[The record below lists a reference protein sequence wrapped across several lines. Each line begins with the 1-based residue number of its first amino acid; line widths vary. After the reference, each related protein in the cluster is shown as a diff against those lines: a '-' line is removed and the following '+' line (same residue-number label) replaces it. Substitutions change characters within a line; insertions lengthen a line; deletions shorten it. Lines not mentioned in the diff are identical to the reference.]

1 MGSTPVDAIEAIQ
14 AMLAPAVAISAVG
27 LLLLS
32 MSNRYSA
39 IINRIRLLND
49 EKRKY
54 MKILGDQRELPYTDN
69 VRFMS
74 VSTQTAELM
83 TRSRLLRNG
92 ILSMQTAVGL
102 FVLTSVAIGINLFV
116 SSDFLRAVP
125 LVIFIIGM
133 IGVVIGIIFAAL
145 EVRRSYRIVL
155 LEVKADE

>member
-1 MGSTPVDAIEAIQ
+1 MNATPVDAIQAIQ

-27 LLLLS
+27 LLLLG

-54 MKILGDQRELPYTDN
+54 LKMIADHRELAYTDN

-74 VSTQTAELM
+74 VRSQTDELM
-83 TRSRLLRNG
+83 VRSRYVRNG
-92 ILSMQTAVGL
+92 ILSMQLAIGM
-102 FVLTSVAIGINLFV
+102 FVLTSVAIGINLFA
-116 SSDFLRAVP
+116 SSDLLRAVP
-125 LVIFIIGM
+125 LVIFVAGM
-133 IGVVIGIIFAAL
+133 IGLVIGIAFAAL

-155 LEVKADE
+155 IEVKADE